1 MLPKAKAIT
10 IAHAPVHRWS
20 YNHSRQR
27 MSDNI
32 FYNIFSDNGSFMLG
46 LSLGAIICVA
56 LIVIGVVRFTAAKGT
71 NGGFSAMLFMAA
83 AY

>member
-1 MLPKAKAIT
+1 
-10 IAHAPVHRWS
+10 
-20 YNHSRQR
+20 

-71 NGGFSAMLFMAA
+71 NGGFSAMLFMACGVLA
-83 AY
+83 LIITPAVTMVLSNLLLGQL